1 MPKILFVANIYEHI
15 YSFHLPY
22 MKWLKEHGYEVHVVA
37 NELGDYKIPYAD
49 RVIEMGIERSPFKL
63 GNIKALKQLRNFID
77 KERYDIISCHTPMGG
92 VLARLAARKARK
104 QYSLK
109 VIYTAHGFHFYKG
122 APKKNWLLFYPIEK
136 YLSRFTDAIV
146 TINKEDYE
154 LVKTHG
160 FKNEETY
167 LIHGIGIDYA
177 RLGVDD
183 LSINDLRSKYG
194 YGSDDFLMLYLA
206 EFIPRK
212 NHSFLIYV
220 MPKLIE
226 RIPNIKLIL
235 AGRGDEKDKMMLLA
249 KRLGVES
256 YVDFVGFRDDVGNL
270 IYISDIGVSSSSQEG
285 LGMCLAESLYMGK
298 PVVASDIRGHRD
310 LVKSGNNGFLFSL
323 DNEKQFIDQV
333 VYMYNHPDE
342 RKAMGEYAA
351 ANIGDFVID
360 NTLKEMIGIYSE
372 VLNEVNRRTQDGCS

>member
-22 MKWLKEHGYEVHVVA
+22 IKWLKEHGYEVHVVA

-63 GNIKALKQLRNFID
+63 GNIKALKQLRNLID

-146 TINKEDYE
+146 TINTEDYE
-154 LVKTHG
+154 LVKTLG

-226 RIPNIKLIL
+226 RIPNIKLIF
-235 AGRGDEKDKMMLLA
+235 AGRGDDKEKMMLLA

-256 YVDFVGFRDDVGNL
+256 YVEFVGFRDDVGNL

-298 PVVASDIRGHRD
+298 PVMASDIRGHRD

-323 DNEKQFIDQV
+323 DNEEQFIEQV

-342 RKAMGEYAA
+342 RRTMGEFAA
-351 ANIGDFVID
+351 ANIGDYVID
-360 NTLKEMIGIYSE
+360 NTLNEMVDIYSK
-372 VLNEVNRRTQDGCS
+372 VL

>member
-15 YSFHLPY
+15 YSFHIPY
-22 MKWLKEHGYEVHVVA
+22 LKWLKEHGYEVHVVA

-49 RVIEMGIERSPFKL
+49 RVIEIGIERSPFKS
-63 GNIKALKQLRNFID
+63 GNIKALKQLRNLID

-160 FKNEETY
+160 FKNKETY
-167 LIHGIGIDYA
+167 LIHGIGIDYT
-177 RLGVDD
+177 RLGVDNFG
-183 LSINDLRSKYG
+183 INDLRQKYG
-194 YGSDDFLMLYLA
+194 YKSDDFIMLYLA

-212 NHSFLIYV
+212 NHSFLINS

-226 RIPNIKLIL
+226 RIPKIKLIL
-235 AGRGDEKDKMMLLA
+235 AGRGDDKEKMMLLA
-249 KRLGVES
+249 KRLGVEV
-256 YVDFVGFRDDVGNL
+256 YVDFIGFRDDVGNL

-323 DNEKQFIDQV
+323 DNEEQFIEQV

-342 RKAMGEYAA
+342 RRTMGEFAA
-351 ANIGDFVID
+351 ANIGDYVID
-360 NTLKEMIGIYSE
+360 NTLNEMVDIYSK
-372 VLNEVNRRTQDGCS
+372 VL

>member
-1 MPKILFVANIYEHI
+1 MMPKILFVANIYEHI
-15 YSFHLPY
+15 YSFHIPY
-22 MKWLKEHGYEVHVVA
+22 LKWLKEHGYEVHVVA

-49 RVIEMGIERSPFKL
+49 RVIEIGIERSPFKS
-63 GNIKALKQLRNFID
+63 GNIKALKQLRNLID

-160 FKNEETY
+160 FKNKETY
-167 LIHGIGIDYA
+167 LIHGIGIDYT
-177 RLGVDD
+177 RLGVDNFG
-183 LSINDLRSKYG
+183 INDLRQKYG
-194 YGSDDFLMLYLA
+194 YKSDDFIMLYLA

-212 NHSFLIYV
+212 NHSFLINS

-226 RIPNIKLIL
+226 RIPKIKLIL
-235 AGRGDEKDKMMLLA
+235 AGRGDDKEKMMLLA
-249 KRLGVES
+249 KRLGVEV
-256 YVDFVGFRDDVGNL
+256 YVDFIGFRDDVGNL

-323 DNEKQFIDQV
+323 DNEEQFIEQV

-342 RKAMGEYAA
+342 RRTMGEFAA
-351 ANIGDFVID
+351 ANIGDYVID
-360 NTLKEMIGIYSE
+360 NTLNEMVDIYSK
-372 VLNEVNRRTQDGCS
+372 VL

>member
-63 GNIKALKQLRNFID
+63 GNIKALKQLRNLID

-109 VIYTAHGFHFYKG
+109 VIYTSHGFHFYKG

-160 FKNEETY
+160 FKNKETY
-167 LIHGIGIDYA
+167 LIHGIGIDYS
-177 RLGVDD
+177 RLSVDN
-183 LSINDLRSKYG
+183 LGINDLRLKYG
-194 YGSDDFLMLYLA
+194 YKSDDFIMLYLA

-212 NHSFLIYV
+212 NHSFLINA
-220 MPKLIE
+220 MPKLLE
-226 RIPNIKLIL
+226 RIPNIKLIF
-235 AGRGDEKDKMMLLA
+235 AGRGDDKEKMMLLA
-249 KRLGVES
+249 KRLGVET
-256 YVDFVGFRDDVGNL
+256 YVDFIGFRDDVGNL
-270 IYISDIGVSSSSQEG
+270 IYISDIGVSSSLQEG
-285 LGMCLAESLYMGK
+285 LSMCLAESLYLGR
-298 PVVASDIRGHRD
+298 PVVVSDIRGNKD
-310 LVKSGNNGFLFSL
+310 LVDSGKNGFLFSL
-323 DNEKQFIDQV
+323 DNEEQFIEQV
-333 VYMYNHPDE
+333 VYMYNYPDE
-342 RKAMGEYAA
+342 RKAMGKYAA
-351 ANIGDFVID
+351 ANIDDYVID
-360 NTLKEMIGIYSE
+360 NTLKKMVNIYSE
-372 VLNEVNRRTQDGCS
+372 VL

>member
-1 MPKILFVANIYEHI
+1 MMPKILFVANIYEHI
-15 YSFHLPY
+15 YSFHIPY
-22 MKWLKEHGYEVHVVA
+22 LKWLKEHEYEVHVVA

-63 GNIKALKQLRNFID
+63 GNIKALKQLRNLID

-104 QYSLK
+104 QYGLK
-109 VIYTAHGFHFYKG
+109 VIYTSHGFHFYKG
-122 APKKNWLLFYPIEK
+122 ASKKYWMLYYPVEK

-146 TINKEDYE
+146 TINTEDYE
-154 LVKTHG
+154 LVKTLG

-167 LIHGIGIDYA
+167 LIHGIGIDYT
-177 RLGVDD
+177 RLRIDN
-183 LSINDLRSKYG
+183 LSINDLRYKYR
-194 YGSDDFLMLYLA
+194 YKSDDFIMLYLA

-212 NHSFLIYV
+212 NHSFLINA

-235 AGRGDEKDKMMLLA
+235 AGRGDDKEKMMLLA
-249 KRLGVES
+249 KRLGVEA
-256 YVDFVGFRDDVGNL
+256 YVDFIGFREDVGNL

-285 LGMCLAESLYMGK
+285 LGMCLAESLFMWK

-323 DNEKQFIDQV
+323 DNEEQFIEQV
-333 VYMYNHPDE
+333 VYMCNHPDE
-342 RKAMGEYAA
+342 RRTMGEFAA
-351 ANIGDFVID
+351 ANIGDYVID
-360 NTLKEMIGIYSE
+360 NTLNEMVDIYSK
-372 VLNEVNRRTQDGCS
+372 VL

>member
-49 RVIEMGIERSPFKL
+49 RVIEMEIERSPFKL
-63 GNIKALKQLRNFID
+63 GNIKALKQLKNLIE
-77 KERYDIISCHTPMGG
+77 KERYSIISCHTPMGG

-104 QYSLK
+104 QYGLK

-122 APKKNWLLFYPIEK
+122 APIKNWLLFYPIEK

-160 FKNEETY
+160 FKNKETY
-167 LIHGIGIDYA
+167 LIHGIGIDYS
-177 RLGVDD
+177 RLSVDNLGV
-183 LSINDLRSKYG
+183 NDLRLKYG
-194 YGSDDFLMLYLA
+194 YKSDDFIMLYLA

-212 NHSFLIYV
+212 NHSFLINA
-220 MPKLIE
+220 MPKLLE
-226 RIPNIKLIL
+226 RIPNIKLIF
-235 AGRGDEKDKMMLLA
+235 AGRGDDKEKMMLLA

-256 YVDFVGFRDDVGNL
+256 YVDFIGFRDDVGNL

-323 DNEKQFIDQV
+323 DNEEQFIEQV

-342 RKAMGEYAA
+342 RRAMGEYAA
-351 ANIGDFVID
+351 ANIGDYVID
-360 NTLKEMIGIYSE
+360 NTLKEMVRIYTE
-372 VLNEVNRRTQDGCS
+372 VIE